1 MKNIILICICA
12 ILTTSSR
19 TIEKIPTSN
28 GDFYNVMA
36 ISGLKMRTEP
46 NGKKL
51 LTIPYNSQVEKIND
65 GKDYGDLTVTE
76 LKDFEIKGKWI
87 KVKYDGKE
95 GFVFDGYLTK
105 LPLPDKN
112 VTYEKT
118 ESYSGYMEYYIK
130 RKFESSSISYWTEKF
145 GDCEPK
151 EKNCICATKQN
162 YFNNK
167 IIYRNTWCQEL
178 GVQEEFDFKDI
189 SLAEIYSISKV
200 IYKNKSDD
208 MGESNYTYNKKK
220 NSFYFETKGDG
231 AGGCWMKIIKK
242 ENTYTVDSYCG
253 C

>member
-12 ILTTSSR
+12 ILVSSFK
-19 TIEKIPTSN
+19 TIEKTPITD

-36 ISGLKMRTEP
+36 TSGLKMRATP

-51 LTIPYNSQVEKIND
+51 LTIPYNGQVEKIND
-65 GKDYGDLTVTE
+65 GKDYGNLTVTE
-76 LKDFEIKGKWI
+76 LKDFKIKGKWI

-105 LPLPDKN
+105 LPLPDKGI
-112 VTYEKT
+112 VYEQT
-118 ESYSGYMEYYIK
+118 EKYSGHIEYYIK
-130 RKFESSSISYWTEKF
+130 RKFKPSSISYWTEKF

-162 YFNNK
+162 FFDNK

-178 GVQEEFDFKDI
+178 GVQEDFDFKDI
-189 SLAEIYSISKV
+189 TLAEIYSISKV
-200 IYKNKSDD
+200 IYNNMSDD
-208 MGESNYTYNKKK
+208 MGESDYTFNKKK
-220 NSFYFETKGDG
+220 NSFLFETKEDG
-231 AGGCWMKIIKK
+231 AGCRMEINKK
-242 ENTYTVDSYCG
+242 KNIFSVDSYCG